1 MYLFIFINS
10 FDSLCFYEEDI
21 ISLLQMLKSLPGGH
35 MASVKTFWS
44 HFTPEE
50 CLSLFLF
57 LFLFFLS
64 FFVFFFFE
72 PMVFLLFYAIF
83 LR

>member
-10 FDSLCFYEEDI
+10 FDSLQCFYEEDI
-21 ISLLQMLKSLPGGH
+21 ISLLQMLKPLPGGH
-35 MASVKTFWS
+35 MASVETFWS

-57 LFLFFLS
+57 LFFLS
-64 FFVFFFFE
+64 FFVFFFF
-72 PMVFLLFYAIF
+72 FFF
-83 LR
+83 F